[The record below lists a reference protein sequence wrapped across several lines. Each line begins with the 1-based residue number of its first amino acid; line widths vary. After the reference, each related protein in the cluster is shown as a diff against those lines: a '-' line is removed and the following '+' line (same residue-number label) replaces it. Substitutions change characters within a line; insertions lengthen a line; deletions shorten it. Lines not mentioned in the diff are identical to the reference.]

1 MIIYMKKK
9 RIISWN
15 VNGIRAWH
23 KKGAMDDLLTLK
35 PDIFCLQEIKAEK
48 EQLSEEIQ
56 EPKGYYSYF
65 NSSKTRRGYS
75 GVAIYTKEEPNE
87 VTEGLGIKA
96 LDQEGRLLSAF
107 FDDYVVITG
116 YFPNG
121 GGGEERL
128 KYKMKFYQAFLKY
141 IQGLRDEGYQVIF
154 CGDVNTAHQAI
165 DLARPKNNEKNTGFL
180 PMERAWIDKV
190 IEADFVDT
198 WRETYP
204 ETVDRYSYWDV
215 KTRSRERNVGW
226 RIDYFFI
233 DRSLLP
239 SLRNANI
246 HEELY
251 GSDHCP
257 VSIDINV

>member
-1 MIIYMKKK
+1 MKKK

-23 KKGAMDDLLTLK
+23 KKGAMDDLITLK
-35 PDIFCLQEIKAEK
+35 PDIFCLQEIKAEQ

-56 EPKGYYSYF
+56 EPQGYFSYYD
-65 NSSKTRRGYS
+65 SSKMRKGYS
-75 GVAIYTKEEPNE
+75 GVAIYTKEEPLE
-87 VTEGLGIKA
+87 VKAGLGIKA
-96 LDQEGRLLSAF
+96 LDKEGRLLTAF
-107 FDDYVVITG
+107 FEGYVVITG

-128 KYKMKFYQAFLKY
+128 AYKMKFYKAFLKY
-141 IQGLRDEGYQVIF
+141 IKDLRNEGYQVIF

-165 DLARPKNNEKNTGFL
+165 DLARPKPNEKNTGFL
-180 PMERAWIDKV
+180 PMEREWIDKV
-190 IEADFVDT
+190 IKNGFVDT
-198 WRETYP
+198 WRELNPTL
-204 ETVDRYSYWDV
+204 TDRYSYWDV

-226 RIDYFFI
+226 RIDYFFV

-239 SLRNANI
+239 SLRNADI
-246 HEELY
+246 HEDLY

-257 VSIDINV
+257 VSIDINI